1 VSRLSCVC
9 VCTHNAAFAANR
21 KALTRTTG
29 TDGDGDPQ
37 RRVRGNR
44 QAHEP
49 RLRHA
54 VRDQRPRYGTAILSF
69 PSCCVALPPSQKK
82 QKHPPLLPG
91 HFYFTKLLIPVLT
104 ATAKDAPAGSVRV
117 VNVSSLGHYLTPPE
131 GIQWSTLKPGDDY
144 LALGKKVGA
153 LKLYGQSKLV
163 RKTKKTIVSSLDA
176 SRFSNLPRFIGQH
189 PLLERTR

>member
-1 VSRLSCVC
+1 
-9 VCTHNAAFAANR
+9 
-21 KALTRTTG
+21 
-29 TDGDGDPQ
+29 
-37 RRVRGNR
+37 
-44 QAHEP
+44 
-49 RLRHA
+49 
-54 VRDQRPRYGTAILSF
+54 
-69 PSCCVALPPSQKK
+69 
-82 QKHPPLLPG
+82 
-91 HFYFTKLLIPVLT
+91 LLIPVLT